1 MAPLLLPSCLR
12 LPYLQSRSSS
22 GAECHAAAA
31 AAAAVDDGDD
41 DDDDDGKPIKTSH
54 SYIAV
59 KYTGARAF

>member
-31 AAAAVDDGDD
+31 AVDDDD